1 MAKNTA
7 KVALQV
13 RLEAKPGK
21 EKELERLLRDG
32 VNLVKQE
39 PGTNTFY
46 ATRLGPTTFGIFDT
60 FADDASRQAH
70 LAGQLASQLMSRVG
84 ELLTRPPQIEQ
95 VEVLAQK

>member
-1 MAKNTA
+1 MTKNTA

-21 EKELERLLRDG
+21 EKDLEKLLRDG

-39 PGTNTFY
+39 PGTNTWY
-46 ATRLGPTTFGIFDT
+46 ATRLGNNTFGIFDT
-60 FADDASRQAH
+60 FADDAGRQAH
-70 LAGQLASQLMSRVG
+70 LAGKLAAELMARVP
-84 ELLTRPPQIEQ
+84 ELLARPPQIEQ